1 MDVRYE
7 ALIRGFAI
15 FFANMFTV
23 RWAIKSDLKH
33 DEIYVIFIILAA
45 IAVSHYVY
53 KK

>member
-23 RWAIKSDLKH
+23 RWAIKSKLKH
-33 DEIYVIFIILAA
+33 DEIYVIFVILAA
-45 IAVSHYVY
+45 IAVAHYVY

>member
-15 FFANMFTV
+15 FFANMFPV
-23 RWAIKSDLKH
+23 RWAIKSKLKH

-45 IAVSHYVY
+45 IAVAHYVY